1 MASEEEEEEKD
12 VYNSCWRGEK
22 RREERK
28 EISPLRS

>member
-12 VYNSCWRGEK
+12 VYNSCWRGE
-22 RREERK
+22 RK